1 MIRFFMHSES
11 AINFKVEAKDYF
23 RYCSLF
29 ELVCG
34 METHTSRVDWNNWWG
49 KDAVIVALASKQWSK
64 WTENKAENRNP

>member
-34 METHTSRVDWNNWWG
+34 METHTSRVDWNNW
-49 KDAVIVALASKQWSK
+49 
-64 WTENKAENRNP
+64 